1 MLYFLTLNE
10 KENFLMVTRVSAEF
24 EEPELAELAMK
35 RIREKIRGVYSTSM
49 IYNRSSDKARKLQNG
64 TLYTI
69 IPTAVTT
76 HNYMT
81 AVIESPASRDVIPEP
96 QRSRKTS
103 VYIVCESASVNNV
116 SSVLNSMGALNISH

>member
-1 MLYFLTLNE
+1 MLTYTLPKRKGE
-10 KENFLMVTRVSAEF
+10 IFMVTRVSAEF
-24 EEPELAELAMK
+24 EEPELAEIAMK
-35 RIREKIRGVYSTSM
+35 RIRENIKGVYSTSM
-49 IYNRSSDKARKLQNG
+49 IYNRTSDKAEKLKHG

-81 AVIESPASRDVIPEP
+81 AVMESPASRDVIPEP

-103 VYIVCESASVNNV
+103 VYVVCESASVPNV
-116 SSVLNSMGALNISH
+116 SAVLNSMGALNIS